1 MNAVLIISVLL
12 LAFTAFALYRWPRQ
26 PSNEDTTDYFT
37 PPRFGGLF
45 SNQAAVSAHE
55 SLPRITTDN
64 QTAER
69 RAALQAR
76 AAEGDHATLAEAH
89 ALGDAAFYREV
100 LDKLAAQAA
109 QNDENLSSLV
119 SHISQNNEL
128 RASPKLAVA
137 LLEAWQRSP
146 DKRTL
151 AEMLHIAALADD
163 AAIYQQAAEAALQVW
178 RDGRLPQVQVG
189 ELYALIENQYWM
201 LASEAKRSGAGFI
214 LKRMLVSVRRELAA
228 AARRASE

>member
-45 SNQAAVSAHE
+45 SNQAAVSSHE
-55 SLPRITTDN
+55 SLPRVTTDN

-69 RAALQAR
+69 RAALRAR
-76 AAEGDHATLAEAH
+76 AAEGDHATLAEAQ

-109 QNDENLSSLV
+109 QNDENLSALV

-128 RASPKLAVA
+128 RASPKL
-137 LLEAWQRSP
+137 
-146 DKRTL
+146 
-151 AEMLHIAALADD
+151 
-163 AAIYQQAAEAALQVW
+163 
-178 RDGRLPQVQVG
+178 
-189 ELYALIENQYWM
+189 
-201 LASEAKRSGAGFI
+201 
-214 LKRMLVSVRRELAA
+214 
-228 AARRASE
+228 